1 MRVMFPA
8 FMSTLPVTS
17 GLSMSVV
24 VVVSCAVVEVVGLI
38 VVVVIGRVV
47 VGVMQALHGPPQST
61 PISPWFCMPSLQE
74 EHAWQVPPQSVP
86 DSSWF
91 LMPSKHVGLVED
103 ALPDPPPEPP
113 DELMTGFGF
122 AIFGGS

>member
-1 MRVMFPA
+1 
-8 FMSTLPVTS
+8 MSTLPVIS

-38 VVVVIGRVV
+38 VEVVIGRVV

-61 PISPWFCMPSLQE
+61 PVSPWFRMPSLQE
-74 EHAWQVPPQSVP
+74 EHAWQLPPQSVP

-91 LMPSKHVGLVED
+91 RIPSKHDGLVED
-103 ALPDPPPEPP
+103 EPDPPDEPP

>member
-1 MRVMFPA
+1 
-8 FMSTLPVTS
+8 
-17 GLSMSVV
+17 MSVV

-38 VVVVIGRVV
+38 VEVVIGRVV

-61 PISPWFCMPSLQE
+61 PVSPWFRMPSLQE
-74 EHAWQVPPQSVP
+74 EHAWQLPPQSVP

-91 LMPSKHVGLVED
+91 RIPSKHDGLVED
-103 ALPDPPPEPP
+103 EPDPPDEPP